1 MVYFCE
7 PVGIG
12 VCVWVG
18 VRGDCED
25 PPRNVSSSE
34 FWRAR
39 PEINEGEEWG
49 KIVPF
54 T

>member
-18 VRGDCED
+18 VRGGCKD

-34 FWRAR
+34 LWRASLG
-39 PEINEGEEWG
+39 INEGEDWG
-49 KIVPF
+49 EIALF